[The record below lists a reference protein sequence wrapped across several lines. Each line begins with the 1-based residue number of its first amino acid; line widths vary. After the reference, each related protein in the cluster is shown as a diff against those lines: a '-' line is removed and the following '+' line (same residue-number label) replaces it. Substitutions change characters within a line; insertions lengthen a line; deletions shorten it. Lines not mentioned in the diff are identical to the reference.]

1 MNIYKLENDDIN
13 KLDNE
18 FSKTN
23 FGKRAKVFSL
33 LPFFGVII
41 SFTIFI
47 INDILNDVDYIF
59 VGFSLLNLALFGVTQ
74 LYYGNMLKEYAQS
87 KKDKE

>member
-33 LPFFGVII
+33 LPQDKRM
-41 SFTIFI
+41 SF
-47 INDILNDVDYIF
+47 
-59 VGFSLLNLALFGVTQ
+59 
-74 LYYGNMLKEYAQS
+74 
-87 KKDKE
+87 